1 MSAEGINPSAAAYIS
16 SVFGLAPD
24 DLASITPGAVA
35 AGIPDISITP
45 EVGRL
50 LQILASLCGGRLVLE
65 IGTLAGHSACWL
77 ARGLAPGGMLHT
89 IELDAKHA
97 AFARDTFARV
107 GLAERIKLHEGHAR
121 DIIPRLFS
129 CFGPAAFDMI
139 FLDAE
144 KTEYAEYWRLARPLL
159 RTGGILAVDN
169 ALSSG
174 WQITDAPG
182 TNINRDAVD
191 AFNRAI
197 AADPTLVSTIVPLR
211 AGVLLAQVAVSA
223 PKVGE

>member
-1 MSAEGINPSAAAYIS
+1 MSAERLDPLAAAYIS
-16 SVFGLAPD
+16 DVFGRAPA
-24 DLASITPGAVA
+24 DLASITPRAIA

-50 LQILASLCGGRLVLE
+50 LQILASLSGGRRLLE
-65 IGTLAGHSACWL
+65 IGALAGHSACWL
-77 ARGLAPGGMLHT
+77 AHGLTPGGILHT

-121 DIIPRLFS
+121 DIIPHLMDRH
-129 CFGPAAFDMI
+129 GRNTFDMLFI
-139 FLDAE
+139 DAE

-159 RTGGILAVDN
+159 RVGGILAVDN

-182 TNINRDAVD
+182 TSIHRDAVD

-197 AADPTLVSTIVPLR
+197 AADPSLVSTIIPLR
-211 AGVLLAQVAVSA
+211 AGVLVAQIASEQ
-223 PKVGE
+223 PQL